1 MWNLMMKRKLHS
13 FFKEEDEPK
22 KLVWE
27 SKKIIILFSVFYKE
41 EIHSGQKQ
49 SIK

>member
-1 MWNLMMKRKLHS
+1 MMKRELHS
-13 FFKEEDEPK
+13 CFKEEDEPK

-27 SKKIIILFSVFYKE
+27 AKKKKKEKLFSVFYKE
-41 EIHSGQKQ
+41 EIHSGQKR